1 MPPWRMFSYRPREV
15 SEAETPRQSQ
25 RQGLGLPLWVGEHW
39 AQKKK
44 KIKNQTDPLMMTP
57 KWGFVSGE
65 IFFRHHHF
73 QKRFS
78 YQNNP
83 PTFPKDS
90 ASCSCVS
97 PQEAV
102 EVFQLFGKKKKR
114 AKCLVLARGSWT
126 ALKAIKKKNH
136 PLKLFCKCSQAFL
149 QAFLSNVF
157 SNLKFSLYC
166 CK

>member
-1 MPPWRMFSYRPREV
+1 MPPWWMLSCHPLERFLRQKPRDGASAEV
-15 SEAETPRQSQ
+15 WASHSECRSI
-25 RQGLGLPLWVGEHW
+25 RQGNPGTS
-39 AQKKK
+39 QKK
-44 KIKNQTDPLMMTP
+44 NENNPLSQNEDSSP
-57 KWGFVSGE
+57 E
-65 IFFRHHHF
+65 RYFFRHYHF
-73 QKRFS
+73 QKHFS

-102 EVFQLFGKKKKR
+102 EVFQLFGKKKII
-114 AKCLVLARGSWT
+114 LFSQVLARGSWT
-126 ALKAIKKKNH
+126 ALKATKKN